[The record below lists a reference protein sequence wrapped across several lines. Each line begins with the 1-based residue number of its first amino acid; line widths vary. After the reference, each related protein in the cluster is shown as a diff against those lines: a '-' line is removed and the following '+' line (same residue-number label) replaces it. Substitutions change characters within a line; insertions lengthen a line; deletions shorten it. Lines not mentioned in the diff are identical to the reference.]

1 MSAVREER
9 PVRVLVAEDDFLV
22 HQMVA
27 GQLRREGYE
36 VVGAALDGQEAVR
49 MTEALAPDVV
59 LMDVRMPQ
67 MDGLE
72 AAQAIAAKCPTPVVL
87 LTAYDAPELVERAA
101 EVGVDAYL
109 VKPPKPREL
118 TRTITMARS
127 RFKAL
132 HQARRERDERA
143 QLSAEQ
149 AELVT
154 QMREALEGFA
164 ALSGMIPICA
174 ACKRVRITDQ
184 AWQTIEEFIREHTN
198 ADFTHSLCPSCI
210 AELYGD
216 LPEEP

>member
-109 VKPPKPREL
+109 VKPPKPR
-118 TRTITMARS
+118 
-127 RFKAL
+127 
-132 HQARRERDERA
+132 
-143 QLSAEQ
+143 
-149 AELVT
+149 
-154 QMREALEGFA
+154 
-164 ALSGMIPICA
+164 
-174 ACKRVRITDQ
+174 
-184 AWQTIEEFIREHTN
+184 
-198 ADFTHSLCPSCI
+198 
-210 AELYGD
+210 
-216 LPEEP
+216 